1 MIMKYDQPRPRTRS
15 ELDKD
20 LSSGDAATIATA
32 LTSAVLHESDRAYI
46 ECLIVKFL
54 QHQEPWVR
62 GVAAIAAG
70 HVARMHH
77 ALSREKI
84 VPLIETLLEDP
95 QTSGKAQDAL
105 DDIEIFLGN

>member
-1 MIMKYDQPRPRTRS
+1 MIMKYDQPRPRTRA
-15 ELDKD
+15 ELDAD
-20 LSSGDAATIATA
+20 LSSGDAETIATA
-32 LTSAVLHESDRAYI
+32 LASAALYESDRAYV
-46 ECLIVKFL
+46 EGLIVKFL